1 MLLET
6 SRNRRDELRL
16 HFGESKSSW
25 LLERL
30 RDLRP
35 EHEERKDKLEKDED
49 IVFCDRSMEVSE
61 GVHLVWER
69 EMGEE
74 VMLEDFKVRV

>member
-1 MLLET
+1 MSET
-6 SRNRRDELRL
+6 SSNRRDELRVHL
-16 HFGESKSSW
+16 GESKSSW

-35 EHEERKDKLEKDED
+35 EHEERKAKSEKDED
-49 IVFCDRSMEVSE
+49 IVFCDRSMVVSE
-61 GVHLVWER
+61 EVHLVWES

-74 VMLEDFKVRV
+74 VMFEDFKVRT